1 MEANEIA
8 ALNYCSQDIR
18 SKVFVSASVLQKL
31 LYRGILSKE
40 ERQSIKNI
48 RDECKRNSKLVEI
61 LKKKP
66 GGFQAFTDAL
76 LSEKK
81 TNEYFVNRMRNQLN
95 KLNSKQRVVPENT
108 KQPSHIRE
116 LEQRVKELE
125 HSIDK
130 MASLVLGSSNA
141 TSGDEEAKNMN
152 ILNQMIDELE
162 KARKYL
168 KMRGY
173 PLLETC
179 KMNLEKTKADLAQQS
194 KTNNNLRKHIAEL
207 EEEITTLKRHIEE
220 IKKYQD
226 DIIHDKVDIM
236 VKERLVRINMNEFTV
251 ETHPTLNPDQMES
264 ENDPLEVGSQLSIRT
279 DLTTATESTTTQPLP
294 NGLHIQKLILNIENN
309 ATLQINND
317 GQNFASQQ

>member
-1 MEANEIA
+1 M
-8 ALNYCSQDIR
+8 
-18 SKVFVSASVLQKL
+18 
-31 LYRGILSKE
+31 
-40 ERQSIKNI
+40 
-48 RDECKRNSKLVEI
+48 
-61 LKKKP
+61 
-66 GGFQAFTDAL
+66 
-76 LSEKK
+76 
-81 TNEYFVNRMRNQLN
+81 RMRNHLQ
-95 KLNSKQRVVPENT
+95 KLNSKQRVVPVPENT

-116 LEQRVKELE
+116 LEQKVKELE

-179 KMNLEKTKADLAQQS
+179 KINLEKTKADLAQQC

-207 EEEITTLKRHIEE
+207 KEEITTLKRHIEE

-236 VKERLVRINMNEFTV
+236 VKERLVRINMNESTV

-294 NGLHIQKLILNIENN
+294 NSLNIQKLILNIENN